1 VTLTDWASC
10 SVFLAAPAAL
20 LLTWLALGVVHVA
33 AWVRRELDERERVRR
48 ELEQEAFDGEAR
60 AAQRRRYPAAGGGW
74 WR

>member
-1 VTLTDWASC
+1 MTLTDWAAC
-10 SVFLAAPAAL
+10 CFMLAAPAAL

-48 ELEQEAFDGEAR
+48 EREQAAFDGEAR
-60 AAQRRRYPAAGGGW
+60 FARRRRYPAAGGVW